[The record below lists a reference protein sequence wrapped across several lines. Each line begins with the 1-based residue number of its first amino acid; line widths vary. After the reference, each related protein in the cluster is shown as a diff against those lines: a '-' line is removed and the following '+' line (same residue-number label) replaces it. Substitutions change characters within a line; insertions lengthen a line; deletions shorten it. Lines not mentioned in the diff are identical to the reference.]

1 MNKKPLIITSIIV
14 ALACIFA
21 IYAYKTGPRPEKPEH
36 EFPLVEEEMMEQRHT
51 RVGRDCKTL
60 SVDTCTNY
68 EHCEIRMIDLPDK
81 ETGEQVETPFCHNLD
96 D

>member
-1 MNKKPLIITSIIV
+1 MNKKYTLIFS
-14 ALACIFA
+14 ALILLICFGA

-36 EFPLVEEEMMEQRHT
+36 EFPLVEEELMEQRNT

-60 SVDTCTNY
+60 SVDTCANY

-81 ETGEQVETPFCHNLD
+81 ETGEQVETPFCHNID